1 MEFYKS
7 RNSDRKRS
15 KRDLKRFDKPARS
28 FRNSRNNNFPNDQS
42 KESTSVTCADCGRE
56 CKIPFV
62 PKHDRPV
69 YCSECFKHN
78 KPRDS
83 DDQRRDNNSR
93 YSRKNQHDE
102 STSVTCADCGRECK
116 IPFVPKHDRPVYC
129 SECFKHNK
137 PRYSDDQRRDNS
149 RSRDGRRNES
159 RSPRLEKSR
168 TEKFLK
174 KRESFYADGSEKFYA
189 SLKEKLF
196 EILGGK
202 ICTSCGFKDE
212 RALGVCHIYDRELFD
227 NIRRGGFAS
236 SWGKYISD
244 PNLARKELRVLC
256 LNCNEIRQP
265 ISEPKETKPKSNRKK
280 NRFFPR

>member
-15 KRDLKRFDKPARS
+15 KRDLKRFDRPARS
-28 FRNSRNNNFPNDQS
+28 FRNSRNNNSRKDHHD
-42 KESTSVTCADCGRE
+42 ESAIVTCADCGRE
-56 CKIPFV
+56 CEIPFV

-83 DDQRRDNNSR
+83 DNQRRDN
-93 YSRKNQHDE
+93 YTTQ
-102 STSVTCADCGRECK
+102 G
-116 IPFVPKHDRPVYC
+116 
-129 SECFKHNK
+129 
-137 PRYSDDQRRDNS
+137 
-149 RSRDGRRNES
+149 GRRNEK
-159 RSPRLEKSR
+159 RSTRLEKSR

-174 KRESFYADGSEKFYA
+174 KQESFYADGSEKFYA

-202 ICTSCGFKDE
+202 ICSSCGFKDE
-212 RALGVCHIYDRELFD
+212 RALGFCHIYDRELFD

-244 PNLARKELRVLC
+244 PDLARKEIRVLC

-265 ISEPKETKPKSNRKK
+265 ISKPKETTPRSNRKK
-280 NRFFPR
+280 SRFFPR

>member
-7 RNSDRKRS
+7 RNLDRKHS
-15 KRDLKRFDKPARS
+15 KRDLKRFEKPSRS
-28 FRNSRNNNFPNDQS
+28 FRNSKNNLS
-42 KESTSVTCADCGRE
+42 YSRKEKHNEPVIVTCSDCGQE
-56 CKIPFV
+56 CEIPFV

-69 YCSECFKHN
+69 YCSDCFKRN
-78 KPRDS
+78 KPRGPNDKRNDKS
-83 DDQRRDNNSR
+83 
-93 YSRKNQHDE
+93 YSRKDKHNE
-102 STSVTCADCGRECK
+102 PVIVTCSDCGQECE

-129 SECFKHNK
+129 SDCFKRNK
-137 PRYSDDQRRDNS
+137 PRGPNDQQKDNYRYQDNKS
-149 RSRDGRRNES
+149 LERNANRSQ
-159 RSPRLEKSR
+159 KSR

-174 KRESFYADGSEKFYA
+174 KQENFFADGSEKFYA

-202 ICTSCGFKDE
+202 VCSSCGFRDE
-212 RALGVCHIYDRELFD
+212 RVLGFCHIYDNDLFD

-244 PNLARKELRVLC
+244 PGLAREELRVLC

-265 ISEPKETKPKSNRKK
+265 ISKPKENKPKPHRKK
-280 NRFFPR
+280 SRFFPR